1 MKKNST
7 FFSGDYLLWRSC
19 LQKEKQKNPQGNEKI
34 SELTLLQDK
43 ASLGSH
49 HRRSDGL
56 CRYQHSTQTSA
67 TLPHQGD
74 G

>member
-34 SELTLLQDK
+34 SELALLQDK
-43 ASLGSH
+43 ASTETGDLSRLGLDKVLWFGS
-49 HRRSDGL
+49 
-56 CRYQHSTQTSA
+56 C
-67 TLPHQGD
+67 
-74 G
+74 